1 MARYVLTMQ
10 SHVAY
15 GFVGNTAAVFPLQL
29 MGFTP
34 IVVNTVQFSNHT
46 GHPTFRGAVFSK
58 EHLLDVI
65 QGLRER
71 ELFPKIEGLLTGYL
85 GDVQT
90 GEIILDLAKEIK
102 TANPK
107 ALWCCDPVL
116 GDTGPGVY
124 VRPEIQGFMKDELL
138 QGIADIT
145 TPNQFELELL
155 SGKKLTSRE
164 DAVATARKLFCSHG
178 CRTVFVTSLR
188 TPDVPENEI
197 DTLAVTKY
205 EAWIVKTPFIKM
217 AGEQEGTTG
226 TVTAVAGQGDVFTS
240 VAFGTLLRANNLK
253 EALEHAV
260 STLYM
265 LVKLTPKGSLDLPLI
280 EAQKEITAPS
290 IHFEA
295 EKINI

>member
-1 MARYVLTMQ
+1 MARYVLTVQ

-46 GHPTFRGAVFSK
+46 GHPTFRGEVFSK
-58 EHLLDVI
+58 DHLLDVI

-102 TANPK
+102 AANPR

-124 VRPEIQGFMKDELL
+124 VRPEIQGFMKNEML
-138 QGIADIT
+138 QDAANIT

-164 DAVATARKLFCSHG
+164 DAVRTARELFCTG
-178 CRTVFVTSLR
+178 NNRTVFVTSLR
-188 TPDVPENEI
+188 TPDIPQEEI
-197 DTLAVTKY
+197 DTLAVTKD
-205 EAWIVKTPFIKM
+205 EAWVVKTPFIKM
-217 AGEQEGTTG
+217 SGQGEESKGTA
-226 TVTAVAGQGDVFTS
+226 TAVAGQGDVFTS
-240 VAFGTLLRANNLK
+240 VAFGTFLQTKDLK

-265 LVKLTPKGSLDLPLI
+265 LVKLTPKGALDLPLI
-280 EAQKEITAPS
+280 EAQKEIVSPS
-290 IHFEA
+290 VRFEA
-295 EKINI
+295 QRLEI

>member
-1 MARYVLTMQ
+1 MTRYVLTMQ

-46 GHPTFRGAVFSK
+46 GHPTFRGMVFSK
-58 EHLLDVI
+58 EHLLDII

-71 ELFPKIEGLLTGYL
+71 NLFPRIEGFLTGYL

-90 GEIILDLAKEIK
+90 GEIILGLAEEIK
-102 TANPK
+102 QANPH
-107 ALWCCDPVL
+107 AIWCCDPVL
-116 GDTGPGVY
+116 GDTGPGIY
-124 VRPEIQGFMKDELL
+124 VRPEIQTFMKNELL

-155 SGKKLTSRE
+155 SGKTLTSRE
-164 DAVATARKLFCSHG
+164 DAVTTARELFCSHG

-188 TPDVPENEI
+188 TPDIPENEI
-197 DTLAVTKY
+197 DTLAVTKE
-205 EAWIVKTPFIKM
+205 EAWVVKTPFIKM
-217 AGEQEGTTG
+217 SSVKDDGKGPA
-226 TVTAVAGQGDVFTS
+226 TAVAGQGDVFTS
-240 VAFGTLLRANNLK
+240 VAFGTLLKTKNLRK
-253 EALEHAV
+253 ALEHAV

-265 LVKLTPKGSLDLPLI
+265 LVKLTPENSLDLPLV
-280 EAQKEITAPS
+280 EAQKEIISPS
-290 IHFEA
+290 ILFTA
-295 EKINI
+295 EKLES